1 LLSIRN
7 VSKSYL
13 KGEVK
18 AVDELSLEVP
28 AGKIFG
34 FLGPNGAGKTTT
46 IKMVVGLLKPDTGTI
61 VVDGVDVWKDPLEAK
76 RRIGFVPDYPEL
88 YDKLTGLEY
97 LNFIGDVFGV
107 PTDVRRRRLAE
118 LLEMFSLKDA
128 LPDLIQSYSH
138 GMKQKLAVIGAVLP
152 DPRLLILDEPLTGLD
167 PKSSALFKDLM
178 RRRCD
183 EGKAV
188 FFSTHVLDV
197 AERVC
202 DRIAIINRGRLIAEG
217 TMDELRAS
225 AAGGTTL
232 ERIFLDLTA
241 EGQEERG
248 EGAR

>member
-1 LLSIRN
+1 MLSIRN

-18 AVDELSLEVP
+18 AVDDLSLEVP

-46 IKMVVGLLKPDTGTI
+46 IKMVVGLLKPDAGTI
-61 VVDGVDVWKDPLEAK
+61 LVDGVDVAKSPLEAK

-107 PTDVRRRRLAE
+107 PTDVRRRRLGE

-152 DPRLLILDEPLTGLD
+152 DPPLLILDEPLTGLD

-241 EGQEERG
+241 EQERED
-248 EGAR
+248 GAW

>member
-18 AVDELSLEVP
+18 AVDDLSLEVP

-46 IKMVVGLLKPDTGTI
+46 IKMVVGLLKPDAGTI
-61 VVDGVDVWKDPLEAK
+61 LVDGVDVAKSPLEAK

-107 PTDVRRRRLAE
+107 PTDVRRRRLGE

-152 DPRLLILDEPLTGLD
+152 DPPLLILDEPLTGLD

-241 EGQEERG
+241 EQERED
-248 EGAR
+248 GAW